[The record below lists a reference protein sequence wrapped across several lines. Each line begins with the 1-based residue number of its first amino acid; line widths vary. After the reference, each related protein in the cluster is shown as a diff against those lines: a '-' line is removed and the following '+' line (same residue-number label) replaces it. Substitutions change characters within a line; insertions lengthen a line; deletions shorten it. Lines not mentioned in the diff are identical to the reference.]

1 MLRNWEGVVNTD
13 SSPLKMGKGATSSG
27 KERAKEKWADQF
39 ENSLNQNRVTRKDIE
54 ENEEVCDT
62 LDVKEGFFLFRISD
76 STERIKKS

>member
-1 MLRNWEGVVNTD
+1 
-13 SSPLKMGKGATSSG
+13 MGRS
-27 KERAKEKWADQF
+27 F